1 MQIVDTK
8 RLTNTIIK
16 GIRNYLGSVPFSV
29 SAAISSKPVNFGY
42 RCNVS

>member
-16 GIRNYLGSVPFSV
+16 PKSVIRIKTYHFLMT
-29 SAAISSKPVNFGY
+29 AIRKTVLYILDS
-42 RCNVS
+42 